1 MTFEIK
7 QVCGG
12 ENAMI
17 PETDPAKGFKSRTN
31 RTNPD
36 IIIKFLKMYIEISK
50 V

>member
-7 QVCGG
+7 QVYGG

-17 PETDPAKGFKSRTN
+17 PETDPAKVFKSNTN
-31 RTNPD
+31 GTNPD
-36 IIIKFLKMYIEISK
+36 VIVKFLNMCIEISK